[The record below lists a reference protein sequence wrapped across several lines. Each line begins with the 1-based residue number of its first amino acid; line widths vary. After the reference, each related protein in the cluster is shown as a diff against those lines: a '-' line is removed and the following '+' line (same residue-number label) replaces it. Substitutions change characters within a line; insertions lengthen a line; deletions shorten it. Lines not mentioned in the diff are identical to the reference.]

1 MLSLFKKKNPLL
13 VDLIPKGFVDI
24 HSHLLYGLD
33 DGAKTLDDS
42 ISMIS
47 QLKNIGFS
55 KVITTPHIME
65 GMYPNTNNTIGRK
78 LEETKIFLNQNNME
92 IPLHAAAEYM
102 IDHSF
107 YNSLTDEKILTLKDR
122 WVLVELSYLIPP
134 IQLYECIYEL
144 LLRGYEPIL
153 AHPERYSYFFNNPS
167 EYENLKKAG
176 LYFQLNLLS
185 MVGYYGKETQQ
196 MAEKLLA
203 KGFIDF
209 VGTDIHNQVQLSCFY
224 KNIGT
229 TKTTLLEEAMERNT
243 IFKD

>member
-1 MLSLFKKKNPLL
+1 MLSLFKKKSPLL
-13 VDLIPKGFVDI
+13 IDLIPKGFVDI

-47 QLKNIGFS
+47 QLKKIGFS

-65 GMYPNTNNTIGRK
+65 GLYPNTDITIGRK
-78 LEETKIFLNQNNME
+78 LEETKRVLNQNNME
-92 IPLHAAAEYM
+92 IPIHAAAEYM

-107 YNSLTDEKILTLKDR
+107 YDSLKNEKLLTLKDR
-122 WVLVELSYLIPP
+122 WILVEMSYFSPP

-144 LLRGYEPIL
+144 LLRGYQPIL
-153 AHPERYSYFFNNPS
+153 AHPERYSYFYRNPS

-185 MVGYYGKETQQ
+185 IVGYYGKETQQ

-203 KGFIDF
+203 TGFIR
-209 VGTDIHNQVQLSCFY
+209 FY
-224 KNIGT
+224 GNRYSQPSTIE
-229 TKTTLLEEAMERNT
+229 LLT
-243 IFKD
+243 